1 MIKNNNLKKIV
12 FIILISLISFC
23 VNFYFGHQG
32 LMPLDDLQ
40 NFNSGH
46 RILKGDFPFRDYYS
60 ITGPI
65 LDIWQSYFYK
75 VFGNNWQSLIIHA
88 STLNCIYSLSI
99 FFFLNR
105 LNITQIDSFFFSISA
120 GLLMYPPAGNPT
132 VEHSSLILST
142 IAFFYFIIGLKEKN
156 NFFLTLSV
164 IIFTISFFT
173 KQVPTAYFVILCIII
188 YFSQIFNKINIFNF
202 MILIISS
209 LFSVL
214 FIIIY
219 FKFNDVLLLDIYN
232 QYFLIASSLG
242 ENRFSNLSFDIF
254 YNKISKIFFVLF
266 LIIPTLYLSLFK
278 KKISSFLVIFGIS
291 LILVI
296 YEIHSNN
303 QPITFGLLPVTIA
316 LFYYFHIDENLNSN
330 FIRYFFWLIITYC
343 FYRILRF
350 EINYL
355 IIFILIIFFEFK
367 KKISLRYLII
377 IYLFISSCFY
387 FEKYVKIRSWDDL
400 NKDDLKRSFDAGII
414 DKKLK
419 NLKWKTVYFKNP
431 DLEKKLIFETLDYL
445 KSLDKSVNYLLITEY
460 QIYNLILDQKDYSP
474 VKYWHL
480 NASYPSENH
489 PQRNNFEIFFK
500 KKITENKISQII
512 IDNTAGFKSN
522 NLNEFKWLSKC
533 VVKIEIPSHNYIDI
547 FNIEK
552 DCLN

>member
-1 MIKNNNLKKIV
+1 MIKNNNLKKII
-12 FIILISLISFC
+12 FIILISLISFY

-75 VFGNNWQSLIIHA
+75 IFGSNWQSLIIHA

-105 LNITQIDSFFFSISA
+105 LNIKQIDSFFFSISA
-120 GLLMYPPAGNPT
+120 GLLMYPPAGSPT

-156 NFFLTLSV
+156 NLFLILSI

-173 KQVPTAYFVILCIII
+173 KQVPTAYFVILSIII

-202 MILIISS
+202 ILLIISS

-219 FKFNDVLLLDIYN
+219 FKFNDVLLSEIYN

-242 ENRFSNLSFDIF
+242 ENRFSNLNFDIF

-266 LIIPTLYLSLFK
+266 LIIPTLYLSLVK
-278 KKISSFLVIFGIS
+278 RKISSFLVIFGIS
-291 LILVI
+291 LILII

-316 LFYYFHIDENLNSN
+316 LFYYFHIDENLNSS
-330 FIRYFFWLIITYC
+330 FIRYFFWLITTYC

-355 IIFILIIFFEFK
+355 IIFVLIIFFEFRK
-367 KKISLRYLII
+367 NISLRYLII

-400 NKDDLKRSFDAGII
+400 NKDDLKSSFDAGII

-445 KSLDKSVNYLLITEY
+445 KSLDEDVNYLLITEY

-480 NASYPSENH
+480 NASYPSKNH

-500 KKITENKISQII
+500 KKITENKINQII

-522 NLNEFKWLSKC
+522 NLDEFKWLNKC
-533 VVKIEIPSHNYIDI
+533 VVRIDIPNHNYIDI
-547 FNIEK
+547 FNIK
-552 DCLN
+552 KNCLN